1 MKRFCFVS
9 AFIGFGF
16 GMLFLSILTILI
28 HSMPEYTRLYS
39 WGYKQGQI
47 DSMTN
52 NIKYELVM
60 NPDKTSEWKEIKK

>member
-1 MKRFCFVS
+1 MKRFCFGS

-16 GMLFLSILTILI
+16 GILFLSIFI
-28 HSMPEYTRLYS
+28 HSIPEYTRLYS

-52 NIKYELVM
+52 NIKYELVI
-60 NPDKTSEWKEIKK
+60 NPDRTSEWKEIKK

>member
-1 MKRFCFVS
+1 MKRFCFAS

-16 GMLFLSILTILI
+16 GMLFLSILI
-28 HSMPEYTRLYS
+28 HSIPEYTRLYS

-47 DSMTN
+47 DAITN
-52 NIKYELVM
+52 DIKYELVM

>member
-1 MKRFCFVS
+1 MKRFFFVS

-16 GMLFLSILTILI
+16 GILFLSILI

-60 NPDKTSEWKEIKK
+60 NPDKTLEWKEIKK

>member
-1 MKRFCFVS
+1 MKRFCFGS

-16 GMLFLSILTILI
+16 VILFLSILI

-52 NIKYELVM
+52 NIKYELVI
-60 NPDKTSEWKEIKK
+60 NPDRTSEWKEIKK

>member
-1 MKRFCFVS
+1 MKRFFFVS

-16 GMLFLSILTILI
+16 GMLFLSILI
-28 HSMPEYTRLYS
+28 HSIPEYTRLYS

-60 NPDKTSEWKEIKK
+60 NPDKTSEGKEIKK